1 MNAMGIIGIILS
13 GAVTAVIL
21 MGGIYAIYQEW
32 YDHKQ
37 KMLEGIIDHA
47 AEVYSEETR
56 ELFQNIMESAT
67 EYIPRMTK
75 TCLKSF
81 EEDEEP

>member
-1 MNAMGIIGIILS
+1 MTAMGIIGIILS
-13 GAVTAVIL
+13 GVIAVLIL
-21 MGGIYAIYQEW
+21 MGGIYALYQEW

-37 KMLEGIIDHA
+37 KMLESIIDHA
-47 AEVYSEETR
+47 AEVYREESR
-56 ELFQNIMESAT
+56 ELFQSIMEDAS

-81 EEDEEP
+81 EEDEES